1 MTSTGQCPLW
11 ASLRRLAWARTF
23 AAGGLAL
30 ALGIVV
36 VRGTSVPLA
45 PLAGAIVFLACADA
59 LTFLRLRR
67 PRPVTELEMFGQLLV
82 DAAALTWV
90 LYLTG
95 GAGNP
100 LAGGY
105 ALLVLYACSTLGSR
119 WVWAFAGICV
129 AGYSA
134 VGFFHVPMPFPGA
147 DPLERTLESPA
158 LRMMFILLVA
168 LVAWFG
174 VRINELRRQQQSHVS
189 SHAEKEARERYL
201 LGLATLYAGTAHEM
215 STPLTTIALVLG
227 DLRHSETPPSDWKQ
241 SIDLLWGQ
249 IQICK
254 HSLSELALATNV
266 ERLGKVHRLSAKQ
279 LVHDVGDHFQLLRPT
294 VQFRLGRIAI
304 DDSLTLE
311 GDDTLSQ
318 ALLNFLNNAADASP
332 HSVELRAERKD
343 DTLVIQVLDRGPGVS
358 PQLRERIGRGLI
370 TTKAPGHGSGAGV
383 LIAQAVIGRFGGAV
397 QISDRT
403 GGGTRVQIELPMSL
417 ANSLANQEKDDEYR
431 EPRIASG

>member
-1 MTSTGQCPLW
+1 
-11 ASLRRLAWARTF
+11 
-23 AAGGLAL
+23 
-30 ALGIVV
+30 
-36 VRGTSVPLA
+36 
-45 PLAGAIVFLACADA
+45 
-59 LTFLRLRR
+59 
-67 PRPVTELEMFGQLLV
+67 
-82 DAAALTWV
+82 
-90 LYLTG
+90 
-95 GAGNP
+95 
-100 LAGGY
+100 
-105 ALLVLYACSTLGSR
+105 
-119 WVWAFAGICV
+119 
-129 AGYSA
+129 
-134 VGFFHVPMPFPGA
+134 MPFPGA
-147 DPLERTLESPA
+147 DPLEQTLEFPA

-215 STPLTTIALVLG
+215 STPLTTIALVVG
-227 DLRHSETPPSDWKQ
+227 DLRRNETPPPDWKR

-254 HSLSELALATNV
+254 HSLSELALATNL

-279 LVHDVGDHFQLLRPT
+279 LVHDVGNHFQLLRPT
-294 VQFRLGRIAI
+294 VQFKLRRIEI

-332 HSVELRAERKD
+332 HSVELGAERKN

-358 PQLRERIGRGLI
+358 PLLRERIGRRPI
-370 TTKAPGHGSGAGV
+370 STKPPGQGSGAGV
-383 LIAQAVIGRFGGAV
+383 LIAQAVIGRFGGTV
-397 QISDRT
+397 QIVDRT
-403 GGGTRVQIELPMSL
+403 GGGTRVRIELPTSR
-417 ANSLANQEKDDEYR
+417 SNQEKDHEYR

>member
-1 MTSTGQCPLW
+1 MTRTDQCPLR
-11 ASLRRLAWARTF
+11 ASLRRLAWVRAL
-23 AAGGLAL
+23 AVGALAL
-30 ALGIVV
+30 ALGIVYV
-36 VRGTSVPLA
+36 GGISVSLA

-67 PRPVTELEMFGQLLV
+67 PKPVTEGEIFGQLLV

-90 LYLTG
+90 LSLSG

-100 LAGGY
+100 LAGCY
-105 ALLVLYACSTLGSR
+105 ALLVLYACSTLAPR

-129 AGYSA
+129 ACYAA
-134 VGFFHVPMPFPGA
+134 VGSFHLPMPFPGA

-174 VRINELRRQQQSHVS
+174 VRVNELRRQQQSHVS

-215 STPLTTIALVLG
+215 STPLTTMALVLG
-227 DLRHSETPPSDWKQ
+227 DLRHGETPPPDWKQ

-254 HSLSELALATNV
+254 RSLSELSLATNV

-294 VQFRLGRIAI
+294 VQFKLRRIAI
-304 DDSLTLE
+304 DDSFAIE
-311 GDDTLSQ
+311 GDGTLSQ

-332 HSVELRAERKD
+332 HSVELGVERKD
-343 DTLVIQVLDRGPGVS
+343 DTLVIHVLDRGPGVS
-358 PQLRERIGRGLI
+358 PLLRERIGKGPI
-370 TTKAPGHGSGAGV
+370 TTKPPGRGSGAGV
-383 LIAQAVIGRFGGAV
+383 LIAQAAIERLGGTV
-397 QISDRT
+397 QIVDRT

-417 ANSLANQEKDDEYR
+417 ENQEKDHEYR